1 MVTQTIYL
9 LSVLISRGGANS
21 VRGWSVREL
30 GPGSMEVDSTT
41 SFALQSGD
49 IRLDL
54 NLEYRTK
61 LFGSL
66 NWRLT

>member
-9 LSVLISRGGANS
+9 LSVLISRGANS

-41 SFALQSGD
+41 SFALQSG
-49 IRLDL
+49 I
-54 NLEYRTK
+54 
-61 LFGSL
+61 SA
-66 NWRLT
+66 WI

>member
-1 MVTQTIYL
+1 MSGDGLY
-9 LSVLISRGGANS
+9 
-21 VRGWSVREL
+21 EL

>member
-49 IRLDL
+49 MPLGFELGIS
-54 NLEYRTK
+54 NETFLEV
-61 LFGSL
+61 
-66 NWRLT
+66 